1 MATEIFRIEGLEDLE
16 SKLSDLMALGRADAI
31 ARKTLVKAAKEA
43 MDPVYNEVQT
53 TVPVGTKPRD
63 PRNPIHMKDTVGITA
78 RIPTQADRKS
88 TMVNQSDAAIAIV
101 SVKKSAVSLAQEFGT
116 SKIPMNAFLRP
127 ALAKHKDNVVSIF
140 KDRLGEYINQV
151 AAKQAR
157 RKK

>member
-16 SKLSDLMALGRADAI
+16 SKLSDLMALGKADAV
-31 ARKTLVKAAKEA
+31 ARQTLVKAAKDA
-43 MDPVYNEVQT
+43 MEPVYNEVQT
-53 TVPVGTKPRD
+53 TVPIGTKPRD
-63 PRNPIHMKDTVGITA
+63 ERNPIHMKDTVSITA
-78 RIPTQADRKS
+78 RIPSSSDRKS

-116 SKIPMNAFLRP
+116 TKIPAQSFLRP
-127 ALAKHKDNVVSIF
+127 ALSKHKDDVVAIF
-140 KDRLGEYINQV
+140 KDSLNEYINQV